1 MAKDYNKITLT
12 GRLGN
17 GREGKNPVDLKYM
30 PSGTALATFSVA
42 SGRPVRDESEQSGWK
57 DETEWFNVVAW
68 DKLAERLADLP
79 KGTHVLVEGRIQTRK
94 WTDTQGNQRYTTE
107 VVANDVLLL
116 SNKAERERLS
126 GGAPVGAVAGGD
138 DEFDELP
145 APSANRSVPAPRAAA
160 PQRPAPAPAANGNAY
175 RSNGNGQAA
184 RGATTN
190 GRSVREVTR
199 EPVADG
205 LELDDIPF

>member
-12 GRLGN
+12 GRLGG

-42 SGRPVRDESEQSGWK
+42 SGRPVRDESDPSGWK

-68 DKLAERLADLP
+68 DKLAERLADIP

-94 WTDTQGNQRYTTE
+94 WTDTQGNPRYTTE

-116 SNKAERERLS
+116 SNKTERDRLS
-126 GGAPVGAVAGGD
+126 GNNGGGGAADMGGD
-138 DEFDELP
+138 DDFDELP
-145 APSANRSVPAPRAAA
+145 APAASRNVPAPS
-160 PQRPAPAPAANGNAY
+160 RPAPSRQPAPASTGNGY
-175 RSNGNGQAA
+175 RSNTGGSAPA
-184 RGATTN
+184 RSNA
-190 GRSVREVTR
+190 RPSREVTR
-199 EPVADG
+199 EPVDDG
-205 LELDDIPF
+205 LEPDDIPF